1 MSLLTNNII
10 DRTYIAKIDQETRI
24 LKSSK
29 LDWDIEEVT
38 RFASLLKIDE
48 SLADIIENQGIDGET
63 LFNINFLATQLEL
76 ATDETKFLPISKLF
90 FIANAIIDLH
100 RSTNES
106 TLD

>member
-76 ATDETKFLPISKLF
+76 ATDETSVAKTLME
-90 FIANAIIDLH
+90 
-100 RSTNES
+100 RSNS
-106 TLD
+106 AR